1 MNRWP
6 SNITKHIWKQDT
18 MNDSKQSDSKEQ
30 TQTCKDLR
38 HWNYQKWMI
47 NCLLCL
53 GNKICLEYAKGER
66 RKQEWDGRKTKLQNS
81 KKKFFRNEKYNIRKL
96 KSQ

>member
-1 MNRWP
+1 
-6 SNITKHIWKQDT
+6 
-18 MNDSKQSDSKEQ
+18 
-30 TQTCKDLR
+30 
-38 HWNYQKWMI
+38 MI

-66 RKQEWDGRKTKLQNS
+66 RKQEWDGRKAKLQNS